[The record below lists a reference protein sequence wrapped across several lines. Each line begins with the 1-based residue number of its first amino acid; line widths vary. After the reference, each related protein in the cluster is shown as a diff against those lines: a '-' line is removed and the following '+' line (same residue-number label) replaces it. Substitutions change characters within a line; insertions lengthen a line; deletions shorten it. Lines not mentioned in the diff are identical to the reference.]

1 MWVCSMCIGDRAAS
15 PPRVDIV
22 QAFAVPHVPATQAV
36 GRGPRAALQV
46 WQSERRSVGETRAWL
61 EEARL
66 EAVLGSC
73 RRSLP
78 SVRCACKNVALVL
91 HACIMLADQGWDQML
106 FGFCESDR
114 VRQCGGVPAQG

>member
-1 MWVCSMCIGDRAAS
+1 MN
-15 PPRVDIV
+15 IV
-22 QAFAVPHVPATQAV
+22 QVLDAPPMPAEQAI

-46 WQSERRSVGETRAWL
+46 WQSEKRNVGETRAWL

-78 SVRCACKNVALVL
+78 SVR
-91 HACIMLADQGWDQML
+91 
-106 FGFCESDR
+106 
-114 VRQCGGVPAQG
+114 